1 METQGTRKNGA
12 TEQPENKGQ
21 NDRPKFS
28 LTDNHS
34 EYKLLEFT
42 NMLPLGD
49 SSQIYR
55 QTREHQNIQSNY

>member
-12 TEQPENKGQ
+12 IEQPENKGQ
-21 NDRPKFS
+21 NDRTKFS
-28 LTDNHS
+28 FTDNHS
-34 EYKLLEFT
+34 KYKLIEFT

-55 QTREHQNIQSNY
+55 QT